1 MRFPYRS
8 ACLAALSL
16 ASTMVLAQ
24 PAYPDKTIR
33 FVVPFTAGSG
43 TDIVA
48 RTVGEAMSRGL
59 GQTIIIENRPGAG
72 GTLGAA
78 MVAKSAPDGYTL
90 LVHSAGHV
98 ANPSMYAN
106 LPYDTI
112 RDFAGVTP
120 LASLPNVLIVSP
132 AKGWKTVQELVDK
145 ARANPGALNYGS
157 AGVGSATHMNAEIFR
172 LAAKYEAVHVPYK
185 GTPEAVTETATGRI
199 DFFFAPPSSPLPP
212 IQYVRL
218 QARAAGGAQTLE
230 VIVFPGGF
238 NWPLWVGEE
247 KGFFAA
253 EGIEMK
259 LTPTPNSVF
268 QMQNLAAGKFDIAF
282 STIDNVVAYDE
293 GQGEAPLAEP
303 PDFFAF
309 MGGQFGA
316 VRLVTQPDIKSIAEL
331 KGKSLAVDAAT
342 TGYAFVLRKILQQG
356 GLAES
361 DYELERLGGTAA
373 RAEALMQG
381 KTAGTIL
388 TSPLEIVPEAR
399 GYRRLA
405 NAGGGIG
412 PHQAGLGG
420 ARPGLAESNQNAPLA
435 FLPR

>member
-1 MRFPYRS
+1 MMRALLMVGLAMAS
-8 ACLAALSL
+8 LAA
-16 ASTMVLAQ
+16 
-24 PAYPDKTIR
+24 
-33 FVVPFTAGSG
+33 
-43 TDIVA
+43 
-48 RTVGEAMSRGL
+48 
-59 GQTIIIENRPGAG
+59 GA
-72 GTLGAA
+72 
-78 MVAKSAPDGYTL
+78 
-90 LVHSAGHV
+90 
-98 ANPSMYAN
+98 
-106 LPYDTI
+106 
-112 RDFAGVTP
+112 
-120 LASLPNVLIVSP
+120 
-132 AKGWKTVQELVDK
+132 
-145 ARANPGALNYGS
+145 
-157 AGVGSATHMNAEIFR
+157 
-172 LAAKYEAVHVPYK
+172 
-185 GTPEAVTETATGRI
+185 
-199 DFFFAPPSSPLPP
+199 
-212 IQYVRL
+212 
-218 QARAAGGAQTLE
+218 AQTLE

-405 NAGGGIG
+405 NAVDVIG
-412 PHQAGLGG
+412 PYQAVLGV
-420 ARPGLAESNQNAPLA
+420 ARRGWAKSNETALVAFIRAYVKSLDWLADPAHRGEAVAIYRKYLPQATDASAGKAWEVLLAGSEGFQKKGKLDRAGIETVLKLRSEFGRPQKTLTDPSKYVDESYYQKAI
-435 FLPR
+435 R